1 MANENT
7 NESIAMEVAEPK
19 KKFFNRVNWKKV
31 GVVAG
36 IGAGVVGLGLLAK
49 KIINRSSESDA
60 EDMSDYYEWDEE
72 DESCDGEPDPAVE
85 SED

>member
-19 KKFFNRVNWKKV
+19 KKFFNRINWKKV
-31 GVVAG
+31 GVIAG
-36 IGAGVVGLGLLAK
+36 IGAGVVGLGLLTK
-49 KIINRSSESDA
+49 KILNHSSVADTV
-60 EDMSDYYEWDEE
+60 DMSDYYEWDEE
-72 DESCDGEPDPAVE
+72 DESCGDEPDPKVK